1 MAVFTFNETKEAIK
15 KLYPLRIP
23 ILLNGATGV
32 GKTAIVREV
41 AKELGLPLIDI
52 WLALETPE
60 SIGEIP
66 ESNYFS
72 PAFESGAVFFF
83 EHLNRSTPWVRE
95 AVMSVFSERTLG
107 GKKLHPDTLVIG
119 AVNTGEDYTN
129 TDDLEEDLLAEFAI
143 INVVADIDEFLS
155 YLSEGRSVGDDVFD
169 LALALA
175 FKDKEFRDMF
185 LYEANL
191 FSQLNPSNTSK
202 NLKFALK
209 VIKMYYNDPFL
220 RKLLYTV
227 ISPDFA
233 DELLAFL
240 DFSLIKLLVNS
251 ILAGQDVEVEESRV
265 PVILAVIAS
274 MQLSD
279 NEFSNAIKFA
289 KKFYEGLGIE
299 DGIVGFLFNLA
310 RRNREL
316 LIRHI
321 RYINNEFPN
330 LKSVLSL

>member
-1 MAVFTFNETKEAIK
+1 LAVFTFNETKEAIK

-41 AKELGLPLIDI
+41 AEELGLPLINI
-52 WLALETPE
+52 WLAQETPK

-66 ESNYFS
+66 ERNYFF